1 MSAAVK
7 RKIPPGLK
15 QVRKELPPPGR
26 VFRSKKTERRK
37 QTKEQLRRELKES
50 LLRKSS

>member
-15 QVRKELPPPGR
+15 QVRKELPPPGKILR
-26 VFRSKKTERRK
+26 TKKTERRK

-50 LLRKSS
+50 LPFQSS

>member
-15 QVRKELPPPGR
+15 QVRKELPPPGKI
-26 VFRSKKTERRK
+26 FSSKKTERRK
-37 QTKEQLRRELKES
+37 QAKDQLRRELKES
-50 LLRKSS
+50 LPLKSS